1 MKVKLNSL
9 LVVAGLIF
17 GGVVLSVS
25 IAKGV
30 ELGVLAQETAVEQEE
45 MQMEESEED
54 VVVRDEIEEQA
65 ANYHLPYPGILPDHP
80 LYIVKMV
87 RDRLVEWLTFD
98 KLKKV
103 ELFEMYAD
111 KRMGAARV
119 LIEGGQAE
127 LGVETA
133 RKAVMYQERAVKKAR
148 ELKKEGRDI
157 GDVANQIEKAT
168 AKHEQVLST
177 VDEKAAKQGE
187 EGLSKVK
194 EKVRENRRMVLEV
207 LER

>member
-1 MKVKLNSL
+1 MKIKLHSL
-9 LVVAGLIF
+9 LVVISLIF

-30 ELGVLAQETAVEQEE
+30 ELGVLAQEGVVEQEE
-45 MQMEESEED
+45 MQMEEAEAD
-54 VVVRDEIEEQA
+54 VDVSDEIEEQA

-80 LYIVKMV
+80 LYIVKML

-98 KLKKV
+98 SLKKV

-111 KRMGAARV
+111 KRMGAARA
-119 LIEGGQAE
+119 LIDGGQAE

-133 RKAVMYQERAVKKAR
+133 RKAAMYQERAVEKTR
-148 ELKKEGRDI
+148 ELKREGRDV
-157 GDVANQIEKAT
+157 GNVANQIEKAT

-177 VDEKAAKQGE
+177 IEQKAANQGE

-194 EKVRENRRMVLEV
+194 EKVRENRRSVLEV

>member
-1 MKVKLNSL
+1 MKVKLHSL
-9 LVVAGLIF
+9 LVAASLVF
-17 GGVVLSVS
+17 GGVILSVS

-30 ELGVLAQETAVEQEE
+30 ELGVLAQEVTMEQEE
-45 MQMEESEED
+45 MQMEESEID
-54 VVVRDEIEEQA
+54 VDDDIEEQA

-98 KLKKV
+98 RLKKA

-111 KRMGAARV
+111 KRMGAARA

-133 RKAVMYQERAVKKAR
+133 RKAVRYQERAIEKTEEMKR
-148 ELKKEGRDI
+148 DGRDV
-157 GDVANQIEKAT
+157 GDVANMIEKAT

-177 VDEKAAKQGE
+177 IEQKAAKQGQ
-187 EGLSKVK
+187 EGISKVQ
-194 EKVRENRRMVLEV
+194 EKVRENRRVVLEV
-207 LER
+207 LDR